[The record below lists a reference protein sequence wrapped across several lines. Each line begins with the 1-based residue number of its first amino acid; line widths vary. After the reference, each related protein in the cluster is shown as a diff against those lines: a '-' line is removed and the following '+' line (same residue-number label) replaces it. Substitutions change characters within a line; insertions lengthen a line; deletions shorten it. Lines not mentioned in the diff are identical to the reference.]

1 MWIVLKPRPHQ
12 LVIVDTLIA
21 MVAWVLEELGQA
33 PLRLLRQIQAQLTQC
48 PFTQPH
54 NHIITQLGGP
64 FAVEMSCGKLVNARF
79 YFQR

>member
-1 MWIVLKPRPHQ
+1 MCIVLKRRPHQ

-48 PFTQPH
+48 PFTQSH
-54 NHIITQLGGP
+54 NQCIIKTL
-64 FAVEMSCGKLVNARF
+64 LVQYTDISSAD
-79 YFQR
+79 